1 MKCNSCGTEIESG
14 AARCPQCGADLGG
27 DSTSRAAARLKTNRS
42 ILFYVIFGMVPVV
55 MVISSFVYVIL
66 KLSF

>member
-14 AARCPQCGADLGG
+14 AAQCPQCGADMGG

>member
-1 MKCNSCGTEIESG
+1 MKCSSCGTEIESG

-27 DSTSRAAARLKTNRS
+27 DSTFRAAARLKTNRS